1 MKPSHP
7 NGQTNI
13 VKEINMPSA
22 RPGSLFAPLKR
33 KIINQNIKASGGNA
47 KVIKA
52 MTNEARASAN
62 ATSKVITD
70 MRKSGE
76 LAKNAAR
83 VAREAAALDAL
94 SSPSRRTMP
103 TKKVVPI
110 RSNAGISGTG
120 GANVGKVFKPM
131 GGGGL
136 GGLLGSIKNR

>member
-1 MKPSHP
+1 
-7 NGQTNI
+7 
-13 VKEINMPSA
+13 MPSP
-22 RPGSLFAPLKR
+22 RPITGIFAPLKR
-33 KIINQNIKASGGNA
+33 KIVNQDIKSSGGNV
-47 KVIKA
+47 KVIKP
-52 MTNEARASAN
+52 MTNEARVSAN

-83 VAREAAALDAL
+83 AAREAAALDAL
-94 SSPSRRTMP
+94 STPSRRTMP

-110 RSNAGISGTG
+110 RTGSGISGTSG
-120 GANVGKVFKPM
+120 KSVGKVFKPM